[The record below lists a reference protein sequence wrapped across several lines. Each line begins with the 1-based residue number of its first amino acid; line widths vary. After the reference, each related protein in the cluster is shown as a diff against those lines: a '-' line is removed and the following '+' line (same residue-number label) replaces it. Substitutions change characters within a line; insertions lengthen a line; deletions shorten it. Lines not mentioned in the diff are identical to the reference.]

1 MSTPLSG
8 GGSSKADGEGFRIK
22 SQIMES
28 ELMSLRSKIDE
39 LE

>member
-1 MSTPLSG
+1 MNTPLSG
-8 GGSSKADGEGFRIK
+8 GGTSSKDGEGFRIK